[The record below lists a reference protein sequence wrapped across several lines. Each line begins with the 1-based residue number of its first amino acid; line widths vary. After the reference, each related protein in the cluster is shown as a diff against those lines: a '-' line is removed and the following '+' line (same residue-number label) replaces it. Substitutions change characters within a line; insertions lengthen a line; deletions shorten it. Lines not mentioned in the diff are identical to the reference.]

1 MELLEELILEA
12 ILSKRGFLLR
22 LIRVLLADGT
32 IDCRVNTMSRSAYT
46 NELFEDPYMQ
56 PGGTMIHH
64 ISF

>member
-12 ILSKRGFLLR
+12 ILKAR
-22 LIRVLLADGT
+22 LFAAIDAVLLADGT

-56 PGGTMIHH
+56 PGGTRTLH